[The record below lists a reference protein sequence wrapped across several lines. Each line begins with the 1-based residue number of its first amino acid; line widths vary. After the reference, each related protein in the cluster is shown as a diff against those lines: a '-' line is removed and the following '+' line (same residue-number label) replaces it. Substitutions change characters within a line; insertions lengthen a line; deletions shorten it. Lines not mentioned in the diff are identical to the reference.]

1 MFTGIIETRGTIVA
15 MDKGADSA
23 RLRIE
28 SPLALRDTSMGESIA
43 VDGCCLTVTDH
54 DGTQWAAD
62 LMLPTLQATTLGGLK
77 PGARVNVERA
87 VRADGRLGGHIVQG
101 HVDGVGTVVER
112 ESHPDWDL
120 LRVELPAGL
129 AQQAAPKGSIAL
141 AGVSLTVVDVTETTI
156 SVGIIPHT
164 ASVTTLGTL
173 AVGDRVNVETDVLAK
188 YVARLLGGKR

>member
-1 MFTGIIETRGTIVA
+1 MFTGIIETQGIIVA
-15 MDKGADSA
+15 MDEGPESA

-28 SPLALRDTSMGESIA
+28 SPLVLRGTSAGESIA

-54 DGTQWAAD
+54 DGTQWSAD
-62 LMLPTLQATTLGGLK
+62 LMLPTLQATTLGAAT
-77 PGARVNVERA
+77 PGRRVNLERA

-101 HVDGVGTVVER
+101 HVDGVGIVVER
-112 ESHPDWDL
+112 ETHPDWDL

-141 AGVSLTVVDVTETTI
+141 AGVSLTVVDVTETTV

-164 ASVTTLGTL
+164 ASVTTLGALT
-173 AVGDRVNVETDVLAK
+173 VGDRVNVETDVLAK
-188 YVARLLGGKR
+188 YVARLLGGNR

>member
-1 MFTGIIETRGTIVA
+1 MFTGIIETQGTIVA
-15 MDKGADSA
+15 LDKGPDSA

-28 SPLALRDTSMGESIA
+28 SPLVLQGTLTGDSIA
-43 VDGCCLTVTDH
+43 VDGCCLTVTGH
-54 DGTQWAAD
+54 DGTQWAAN
-62 LMLPTLQATTLGGLK
+62 LMLPTLQATTFGGLT

-87 VRADGRLGGHIVQG
+87 VRAGGRLGGHIVQG

-129 AQQAAPKGSIAL
+129 ARQAAPKGSIAL
-141 AGVSLTVVDVTETTI
+141 AGVSLTVVDATETTV

-188 YVARLLGGKR
+188 YVARLLGEKR

>member
-1 MFTGIIETRGTIVA
+1 MFTGIIEAQGTIVG

-23 RLRIE
+23 RLRIK
-28 SPLALRDTSMGESIA
+28 SPLALRGTSTGESIA

-54 DGTQWAAD
+54 DGAQWAAD
-62 LMLPTLQATTLGGLK
+62 LMLPTLQATTLGGLN

-87 VRADGRLGGHIVQG
+87 MRADGRLGGHIVQG

-129 AQQAAPKGSIAL
+129 APQAAPKGSIAL
-141 AGVSLTVVDVTETTI
+141 AGVSLTVVDVTETTVA
-156 SVGIIPHT
+156 VGIIPHT

-188 YVARLLGGKR
+188 YVARLLGGKQ